1 MFKEVNYRYLYG
13 NTLRFVLLRKYRK
26 NFLHVFK
33 LKLFFW
39 YRRIQFEEVSL
50 LKLYNN
56 LIFFNLLFKKTFLLS
71 KMDST
76 LKRGIYYY
84 RLIFSFEMLK
94 NKELFRYLDVYLNG
108 LSPILR
114 QDTISNYMVNKDIL
128 VRLKDLS
135 FFSNM
140 RIGDYFYME
149 HVSDDVY
156 IQYSFKYIDVKEYL
170 SIFKLF

>member
-1 MFKEVNYRYLYG
+1 
-13 NTLRFVLLRKYRK
+13 
-26 NFLHVFK
+26 
-33 LKLFFW
+33 
-39 YRRIQFEEVSL
+39 
-50 LKLYNN
+50 
-56 LIFFNLLFKKTFLLS
+56 
-71 KMDST
+71 MDST